1 MQYGLSR
8 HIQRVEES
16 MVKGVNKTIIEV
28 NNTGSK
34 VFDRIVF
41 YVSPACSNLSAK
53 NLNRAV
59 RNFTFQLDERAGR
72 GYKSLRQRH
81 ITRRKI
87 IMATILGAVI
97 VVAAITLAIIL

>member
-1 MQYGLSR
+1 
-8 HIQRVEES
+8 

-41 YVSPACSNLSAK
+41 YVSPACSNLSTK

-59 RNFTFQLDERAGR
+59 KNFTFQLDDRAGK
-72 GYKSLRQRH
+72 GYCRTLRQRH
-81 ITRRKI
+81 VLRRRI
-87 IMATILGAVI
+87 IIASAIGLLGAVTT
-97 VVAAITLAIIL
+97 TLAIIL

>member
-1 MQYGLSR
+1 
-8 HIQRVEES
+8 

-41 YVSPACSNLSAK
+41 YVSPTCSNLSAK
-53 NLNRAV
+53 NLNRAI

-72 GYKSLRQRH
+72 GYKTLRQRH
-81 ITRRKI
+81 LTRRRI
-87 IMATILGAVI
+87 IIAAAIGIVITAAV
-97 VVAAITLAIIL
+97 ITLAVVL

>member
-1 MQYGLSR
+1 
-8 HIQRVEES
+8 

-41 YVSPACSNLSAK
+41 YVNPACSNLSAK

-59 RNFTFQLDERAGR
+59 KNFTFQLDERAGR

-81 ITRRKI
+81 LTRRRMI
-87 IMATILGAVI
+87 AAVI
-97 VVAAITLAIIL
+97 VGAVVVVATVAIIIIL

>member
-1 MQYGLSR
+1 
-8 HIQRVEES
+8 

-59 RNFTFQLDERAGR
+59 KNFTFDFDNRAAK
-72 GYKSLRQRH
+72 GYNSLRKRMLFKK
-81 ITRRKI
+81 RI
-87 IMATILGAVI
+87 IACVISSIILIAI
-97 VVAAITLAIIL
+97 AITTAIIL

>member
-1 MQYGLSR
+1 
-8 HIQRVEES
+8 

-41 YVSPACSNLSAK
+41 YVNPACSNLSAK

-59 RNFTFQLDERAGR
+59 KNFTFQLDERAGR

-81 ITRRKI
+81 LTRRRI
-87 IMATILGAVI
+87 T
-97 VVAAITLAIIL
+97 VAAIVGAVVIAVAVTMMIIL

>member
-1 MQYGLSR
+1 
-8 HIQRVEES
+8 

-41 YVSPACSNLSAK
+41 YVSPECSNLSAK

-59 RNFTFQLDERAGR
+59 KNFTFQLDERAGR

-81 ITRRKI
+81 TIRRRIT
-87 IMATILGAVI
+87 MAAILGGLVT
-97 VVAAITLAIIL
+97 VAAIVFLVVL